1 MNMWKKLWEQFRRYR
16 KKRLLD
22 NLHTFKDGV
31 TDGHVEE
38 RIQRLKENGTLA
50 PKDKGKEKSER

>member
-1 MNMWKKLWEQFRRYR
+1 MWKKLWEQFRRYR

-38 RIQRLKENGTLA
+38 RIQRL
-50 PKDKGKEKSER
+50 